1 MAAALIALLVTAG
14 LGILALIPGLLPPLA
29 GDDPT
34 RVTAVLSRTI
44 DTKGIDAAVEQ
55 YRTLRAQGFAGLQE
69 SESDT
74 NRLGYALLQ
83 KGQIENAIR
92 VLQLNVE
99 THPGSANVYD
109 SLGEAYLAAG
119 NRASAIA
126 NYERAL
132 ALEPTKK
139 SAVSALEALTGR
151 TPPPR
156 SPLVLFH
163 IWNGLAGLL
172 SGAAAMALRK
182 GSRWHELAGRVFVV
196 SMLSMSGSA
205 AYIAAVDPHGKP
217 INMLMG
223 VLTFYLVATAWLTAR
238 RRRPQTGV
246 IDWIG
251 LAVAVALAAG
261 LANYGVEAANSQAGS
276 RDGAAAGVYLAFSA
290 IAALAALLDVRM
302 IRRGGVTGTPRLTRH
317 LWRMC
322 TALFV
327 AVTSFFLGQPQVFP
341 VAVRNTGL
349 LVVPSLLVIA
359 ALGFWLFRVSAF
371 QRNAGARPPRI
382 VRNAIA
388 R

>member
-1 MAAALIALLVTAG
+1 MIAG
-14 LGILALIPGLLPPLA
+14 LGILALIPGVLPSLG
-29 GDDPT
+29 GDDPN
-34 RVTAVLSRTI
+34 RVTSVLSYTI
-44 DTKGIDAAVEQ
+44 QTKGIDAAVEQ
-55 YRTLRAQGFAGLQE
+55 YRALRAQGFPNLQE

-83 KGQIENAIR
+83 EGQVADAIQ
-92 VLQLNVE
+92 VFQLNVE

-119 NRASAIA
+119 NRPLAIA
-126 NYERAL
+126 NYEQAL

-139 SAVSALEALTGR
+139 SAASAIEELTGR
-151 TPPPR
+151 KRPPY
-156 SPLVLFH
+156 SALALFH
-163 IWNGLAGLL
+163 IFNGLAGLL
-172 SGAAAMALRK
+172 SGAAAMSLRK
-182 GSRWHELAGRVFVV
+182 GSRWHALAGRVFVL
-196 SMLSMSGSA
+196 SMLSMSASA
-205 AYIAAVDPHGKP
+205 AYIASVDPNGKP
-217 INMLMG
+217 INVLMG

-238 RRRPQTGV
+238 RKRPQTSV

-251 LAVAVALAAG
+251 LAVVLAVAVA
-261 LANYGVEAANSQAGS
+261 LANYGVEAAKSQTGS
-276 RDGAAAGVYLAFSA
+276 RDGAAAGVYFAFSA
-290 IAALAALLDVRM
+290 VAVLAALLDVRM
-302 IRRGGVTGTPRLTRH
+302 IRRGGVAGAQRLTRH

-341 VAVRNTGL
+341 VSVRNTGV

-359 ALGFWLFRVSAF
+359 ALGFWLFRVNAF
-371 QRNAGARPPRI
+371 HRNAGARPPRI